1 MVFSLRRSSASGT
14 ANGTGASITASN
26 GSTTSSNSSSSN
38 RVASQRY
45 HSKRRSQRQS
55 SLSEGPHSHTFD
67 QNFNDEKYLFFLRG
81 TVFTCVM
88 MALTL
93 RIAFGLL
100 PGMTRETCWTLTN
113 FSYSIFSF
121 FFFHWLCGSPTDD
134 NQGEFDALTVWEQLD
149 NGEQYTPARK
159 FLTAFPVLLFLIS
172 THYSRYDW
180 NTFLVNLIFL
190 IVQLLAKMPFMHR
203 VRLFGINK
211 RPSLD

>member
-1 MVFSLRRSSASGT
+1 MVFSLRRPNQTLNS
-14 ANGTGASITASN
+14 
-26 GSTTSSNSSSSN
+26 STTSSISTTTGNNSSSLRMGPHRHSKKK
-38 RVASQRY
+38 SQR
-45 HSKRRSQRQS
+45 HL
-55 SLSEGPHSHTFD
+55 SLSEGPQSHTYD
-67 QNFNDEKYLFFLRG
+67 QNFNSEKYLFFLRG

-88 MALTL
+88 MAITL
-93 RIAFGLL
+93 RVAFGLM

-121 FFFHWLCGSPTDD
+121 FFFHWLCGSPTDN

-190 IVQLLAKMPFMHR
+190 MVQLLAKMPFMHR